1 MIGEEIF
8 SSSNIFV
15 TKHYIQRQ
23 NKLVTNNFNFKK
35 IIDPHM
41 YQFQTTKFMT
51 YYRMRIVAIYNGFS
65 IMITFSRDSIIID
78 LKPKPI
84 LTQNY

>member
-1 MIGEEIF
+1 
-8 SSSNIFV
+8 
-15 TKHYIQRQ
+15 
-23 NKLVTNNFNFKK
+23 
-35 IIDPHM
+35 M

-84 LTQNY
+84 LTQNYKKKKKPQMPYTTKLNKNITRKPPSTIATVN